1 MEKEKPEITADNMRK
16 IVEQNQAELDIQDLR
31 AVLAKIESAANNP
44 DYGTSIDF
52 GISVAVIKE
61 LEIRGFKIEGNDP
74 VYISWK

>member
-16 IVEQNQAELDIQDLR
+16 IVEQNQAELDIKDLR
-31 AVLAKIESAANNP
+31 SVLEKIESVANNP
-44 DYGTSIDF
+44 GFGTSIDF